1 MKKIMNVIK
10 GNVGLLVIVVALAVF
25 PLYLIASQTAEAQAS
40 DCYTNFVFHWH
51 IVNPVLACMEGRL
64 DTGGGGEANTA
75 SNLGDG
81 DGVYAQKV
89 GVDLQFKSL
98 ENGSGI
104 TLSSDANE
112 VTISSSV
119 TPEGTVCTDNGT
131 GLGWCNGGN
140 VNIKSVIA
148 GTGISIADTTDDLT
162 ITNTVTDTNSC
173 SSTGTGEPVCE
184 SANNINS
191 LIAGTGISITD
202 TAGDLTVTNTAPATN
217 HNLLNASV
225 HPDTNIGDASPG
237 RLIVGVSGNK
247 WDDLIPSTTGSYLRL
262 IGTNIQWST
271 GNYVEVN
278 TGSYSV
284 NTKDDMID
292 CNATSGNIT
301 LSGPIAGPVG
311 GKVWTVIKSDST
323 VNTCTIDP
331 AGSDTIGGQT
341 TYVLKTQ
348 GEWIQFASI
357 ASNANDLF
365 VLGKGPISSAVGEV
379 YVSKTMTNIGTTNVD
394 IYVTAFDEED
404 MMMIDCTNIKDMRI
418 VYMWDY
424 VGIGTQT
431 IRWVNVADN
440 TNILYTTTRTSDAD
454 AIDSGWFAKPS
465 FCTGVITF
473 EQQGSSTTAG
483 DDPIAKGYVIYAR

>member
-1 MKKIMNVIK
+1 MKKIINAMK

-40 DCYTNFVFHWH
+40 DCYTNFVYHWH

-64 DTGGGGEANTA
+64 DSGGGGESNTA

-81 DGVYAQKV
+81 DVVFAQKV

-104 TLSSDANE
+104 SLSSDANE
-112 VTISSSV
+112 VTISS
-119 TPEGTVCTDNGT
+119 TV
-131 GLGWCNGGN
+131 
-140 VNIKSVIA
+140 I
-148 GTGISIADTTDDLT
+148 
-162 ITNTVTDTNSC
+162 DTNEC
-173 SSTGTGEPVCE
+173 INTGTGEAICE

-202 TAGDLTVTNTAPATN
+202 TTGDLTVTNTAPATN
-217 HNLLNASV
+217 HNLLDASV
-225 HPDTNIGDASPG
+225 HPDTNVGSASSG

-271 GNYVEVN
+271 GEYVEVN

-292 CNATSGNIT
+292 CNAISGNIT
-301 LSGPIAGPVG
+301 LSGPTAGPAG

-357 ASNANDLF
+357 TSNADDLF
-365 VLGKGPISSAVGEV
+365 ILAKGPIAVSVGEV
-379 YVSKTMTNIGTTNVD
+379 FVSKTMTNIGTTNVD
-394 IYVTAFDEED
+394 IYVTAFDKED
-404 MMMIDCTNIKDMRI
+404 MMIIDCSNITDFRI
-418 VYMWDY
+418 IYMWDY
-424 VGIGTQT
+424 VGTGTQT
-431 IRWVNVADN
+431 IRWVDVADN
-440 TNILYTTTRTSDAD
+440 TNILYSTTRTSDAD
-454 AIDSGWFAKPS
+454 AIDSGWFAKPA
-465 FCTGVITF
+465 FCSGIITF

-483 DDPIAKGYVIYAR
+483 NDPIAKGYVIYAR